1 MINLVKRNSNCVLVI
16 FSFDKLKILKK
27 LDIYSKKV
35 KLLIN
40 DLIMMIEF
48 KKSKKNRSKNAIFN
62 PYKNGISSYDMA
74 YLSSKRNLKN
84 KTVYLESNFKKDNLA
99 A

>member
-1 MINLVKRNSNCVLVI
+1 MVDFKR
-16 FSFDKLKILKK
+16 
-27 LDIYSKKV
+27 
-35 KLLIN
+35 
-40 DLIMMIEF
+40 
-48 KKSKKNRSKNAIFN
+48 SKKNRSKNGLFN

-84 KTVYLESNFKKDNLA
+84 KTLYQENDSKKDHLA

>member
-1 MINLVKRNSNCVLVI
+1 MCIRNL
-16 FSFDKLKILKK
+16 FSIYKLKILKK

-35 KLLIN
+35 KLLVN
-40 DLIMMIEF
+40 DLIMMIKF
-48 KKSKKNRSKNAIFN
+48 KRSKKNRSKNALFN

-84 KTVYLESNFKKDNLA
+84 KTVYLENDSKKDYLA